1 VIAKN
6 SLLVAT
12 LNSSKEGTLMP
23 TLHLVTQ
30 DEIITESLLPL
41 LTKTGFK
48 ISHSNRLDDSIETPH
63 SADLVILAPKAFNE
77 QDFITLNDHP
87 LANGTEWMIISDGKP
102 NPWLDKL
109 MNLGVAYHFRKPLD
123 LKHIS
128 DVLTDFY
135 IELKE
140 EHETRKAKP
149 VSSNLDQFGLLLGS
163 SSPMRLLYRLIR
175 RVSQTDAN
183 VLLIGESGSGKEL
196 AARTIHQQ
204 SLRADK
210 PFVAVNSAALTPE
223 LIESELFGHTKG
235 AFTGAIKDHAGFFEQ
250 GDGGTLFLDEITE
263 MPLNLQSK
271 LLRVLESGEF
281 SRVGS
286 DQLQRTDVRVIAAT
300 NRQPLEAIEQGYMRE
315 DLYFRLAHFPIQL
328 PALRKRSGDI
338 VELAQHFLAYR
349 NHATKTNKFF
359 SKEALDE
366 IGQYDWPGNVRELK
380 HTVER
385 AHILAIDEISLVELP
400 SLSSKENPTD
410 DIALEDI
417 KPGITLKDAEK
428 ALIIATLDD
437 CEYNKTQAAD
447 QLGISVKT
455 LYNKLERY
463 DENGEVS

>member
-1 VIAKN
+1 
-6 SLLVAT
+6 
-12 LNSSKEGTLMP
+12 MP
-23 TLHLVTQ
+23 HLHLVTQ
-30 DEIITESLLPL
+30 DEVIVESLLPL

-48 ISHSNRLDDSIETPH
+48 FSHSQRLDDSIETPH
-63 SADLVILAPKAFNE
+63 SSDLVILAPTQFSE
-77 QDFITLNDHP
+77 QDFHTLQEHP
-87 LANGTEWMIISDGKP
+87 LASGTEWIIISDGKP

-123 LKHIS
+123 LKHIT

-140 EHETRKAKP
+140 EHESRKSKP

-163 SSPMRLLYRLIR
+163 SAPMRLLYRLIR
-175 RVSQTDAN
+175 RVSQTEAN

-204 SLRADK
+204 SLRATK

-235 AFTGAIKDHAGFFEQ
+235 AFTGAVKDHAGFFEQ
-250 GDGGTLFLDEITE
+250 GNGGTLFLDEITE
-263 MPLNLQSK
+263 MPLSLQSK

-281 SRVGS
+281 TRVGS
-286 DQLQRTDVRVIAAT
+286 DHLQKTDVRVIAAT

-328 PALRKRSGDI
+328 PPLRKRSGDI

-349 NHATKTNKFF
+349 NHTTKTNKAF

-366 IGQYDWPGNVRELK
+366 IAQYSWPGNVRELK

-385 AHILAIDEISLVELP
+385 AHILAVDEITLAELP
-400 SLSSKENPTD
+400 SLSEPGNSSEVNV
-410 DIALEDI
+410 EDI

-437 CEYNKTQAAD
+437 CEHNKTQAAD

-463 DENGEVS
+463 DENEEAS

>member
-1 VIAKN
+1 
-6 SLLVAT
+6 
-12 LNSSKEGTLMP
+12 MP

-30 DEIITESLLPL
+30 DEAVLESLLPL
-41 LTKTGFK
+41 LLKTGFK
-48 ISHSNRLDDSIETPH
+48 TSHSDKLDDCIDTSNA
-63 SADLVILAPKAFNE
+63 ADVVILAPDTFNE
-77 QDFITLNDHP
+77 QDYISLHDYP
-87 LANGTEWMIISDGKP
+87 LAGDTEWIIISDGKP

-109 MNLGVAYHFRKPLD
+109 MNSGVAYHFRKPMD
-123 LKHIS
+123 LKHIH
-128 DVLTDFY
+128 DVITDFY
-135 IELKE
+135 TELKE
-140 EHETRKAKP
+140 EYETLELKP

-163 SSPMRLLYRLIR
+163 SSPMRLLYRHIR

-204 SLRADK
+204 SLRSDN

-235 AFTGAIKDHAGFFEQ
+235 AFTGAIKDHTGFFEQ

-281 SRVGS
+281 CRVGS
-286 DQLQRTDVRVIAAT
+286 DRLQKTDVRVIAAT
-300 NRQPLEAIEQGYMRE
+300 NRDPLVAIEQGHMRE

-328 PALRKRSGDI
+328 PPLRKRNGDI

-349 NHATKTNKFF
+349 NYATKTNKFF
-359 SKEALDE
+359 SKEAVDQ
-366 IGQYDWPGNVRELK
+366 IAQYDWPGNVRELK

-385 AHILAIDEISLVELP
+385 AHILAIDEISVTELP
-400 SLSSKENPTD
+400 SLFSKDNATD
-410 DIALEDI
+410 YIAVEDI

-428 ALIIATLDD
+428 ALIIATLDN
-437 CEYNKTQAAD
+437 CEQNKTQTAE

-463 DENGEVS
+463 DENDGVS